1 MRRSQVLEA
10 LNVSGLK
17 DPHGYLPKELDQW
30 DVWNLDDSDRGS
42 ELRRLCKEWLDRYV
56 FISSFTRNSRASSH
70 VL

>member
-42 ELRRLCKEWLDRYV
+42 ELRRLCKDWLDR
-56 FISSFTRNSRASSH
+56 
-70 VL
+70 